1 MVAKYSALQCTIL
14 KNSDSYFTVT
24 AHIER
29 RRSIKLW
36 DFLAPYYG
44 RFRRKIVEKTV
55 IFRRFFAEND
65 QSESPGVLI
74 KSGVLFAQ
82 IRYIILRAE
91 LR

>member
-1 MVAKYSALQCTIL
+1 MIQNFFVSEKLDYSEA
-14 KNSDSYFTVT
+14 YTVT

-74 KSGVLFAQ
+74 KSGVLDAPL
-82 IRYIILRAE
+82 RYASHSNA
-91 LR
+91 

>member
-1 MVAKYSALQCTIL
+1 MTIGIHI
-14 KNSDSYFTVT
+14 YIYTVT
-24 AHIER
+24 AQLER

-55 IFRRFFAEND
+55 IFRQFFAEND

-74 KSGVLFAQ
+74 KSGVLYARL
-82 IRYIILRAE
+82 RYKTFSP
-91 LR
+91 

>member
-1 MVAKYSALQCTIL
+1 MLMLTIKYLEPDET
-14 KNSDSYFTVT
+14 TVT

-65 QSESPGVLI
+65 QSESPGILI
-74 KSGVLFAQ
+74 KSG
-82 IRYIILRAE
+82 ILYARLWYFDAD
-91 LR
+91 LNRSS